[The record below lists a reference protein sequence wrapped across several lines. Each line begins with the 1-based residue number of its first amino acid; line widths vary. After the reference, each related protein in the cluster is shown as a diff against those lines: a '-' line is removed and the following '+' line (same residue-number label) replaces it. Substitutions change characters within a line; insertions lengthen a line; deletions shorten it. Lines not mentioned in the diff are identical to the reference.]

1 MKTSLPSSSIEDYV
15 KVIYSFTE
23 WQDKPIT
30 STQLAQRLGVA
41 NSSVSEMVR
50 KLKDQGLVDHQPYSA
65 ITLTADGV
73 RLALSMVR
81 RHRLIETFLVRELGY
96 RWDEVHDEAELLEHA
111 VSDTFIERMAAKL
124 GNPVRDPH
132 GDPIP
137 AADGSVQV
145 PAAHRMS
152 ELDDGHTGRIT
163 RISDENPEL
172 LRYLSAE
179 EIDAGRRGRGA
190 GPEAVRR
197 RPGGAHRFRR
207 GPGASSTS
215 PRKSP
220 PPSGSTARRPI
231 PAAASSGAECG
242 LRLPGWRAWAAR
254 RRRRPDRN
262 GTALRGRPG
271 VPRNGGRA
279 SPGPPW

>member
-1 MKTSLPSSSIEDYV
+1 MKTSPPSSSIEDYV

-73 RLALSMVR
+73 RLALLMVR
-81 RHRLIETFLVRELGY
+81 RHRLIETFLVQELGY

-137 AADGSVQV
+137 AVDGSVLM
-145 PAAHRMS
+145 PPAHRMS
-152 ELDDGHTGRIT
+152 DLDDGHSGRII

-172 LRYLSAE
+172 LRYLAAE
-179 EIDAGRRGRGA
+179 EIDLDAAVEVIGRRPFGGALVVRVGSGASGREVDLAEEVASALWVHSEAAHAGCRIAGR
-190 GPEAVRR
+190 
-197 RPGGAHRFRR
+197 
-207 GPGASSTS
+207 
-215 PRKSP
+215 
-220 PPSGSTARRPI
+220 
-231 PAAASSGAECG
+231 
-242 LRLPGWRAWAAR
+242 
-254 RRRRPDRN
+254 
-262 GTALRGRPG
+262 
-271 VPRNGGRA
+271 
-279 SPGPPW
+279 

>member
-1 MKTSLPSSSIEDYV
+1 
-15 KVIYSFTE
+15 
-23 WQDKPIT
+23 
-30 STQLAQRLGVA
+30 
-41 NSSVSEMVR
+41 MVR

-124 GNPVRDPH
+124 GNPARDPH

-152 ELDDGHTGRIT
+152 ELDDGHTGLIT

-172 LRYLSAE
+172 LRYLAAE
-179 EIDAGRRGRGA
+179 EIDAGRRRRGA

-207 GPGASSTS
+207 VPAASSTS

-220 PPSGSTARRPI
+220 PRSGSTARRPI
-231 PAAASSGAECG
+231 AGCSLE
-242 LRLPGWRAWAAR
+242 R
-254 RRRRPDRN
+254 R
-262 GTALRGRPG
+262 
-271 VPRNGGRA
+271 
-279 SPGPPW
+279 

>member
-1 MKTSLPSSSIEDYV
+1 MKTSPPSSSIEDYV

-50 KLKDQGLVDHQPYSA
+50 KLKEQGLVDHKPYSA
-65 ITLTADGV
+65 VTLTGDGV

-81 RHRLIETFLVRELGY
+81 RHRLIETFLVQELGY

-124 GNPVRDPH
+124 GNPLRDPH

-137 AADGSVQV
+137 AADGSVLM
-145 PAAHRMS
+145 PPAHRMS
-152 ELDDGHTGRIT
+152 ELDEGHTGRIT

-172 LRYLSAE
+172 LRYLAAQR
-179 EIDAGRRGRGA
+179 IDVDAQVQVLGRKPFGGPLVVRIGGA
-190 GPEAVRR
+190 GELRDVDLADEVASALWVHSDA
-197 RPGGAHRFRR
+197 AH
-207 GPGASSTS
+207 
-215 PRKSP
+215 
-220 PPSGSTARRPI
+220 SGCSVA
-231 PAAASSGAECG
+231 G
-242 LRLPGWRAWAAR
+242 
-254 RRRRPDRN
+254 
-262 GTALRGRPG
+262 
-271 VPRNGGRA
+271 
-279 SPGPPW
+279 

>member
-1 MKTSLPSSSIEDYV
+1 VKTSAPSSSIEDYV

-30 STQLAQRLGVA
+30 SSQLAQRLGVA

-50 KLKDQGLVDHQPYSA
+50 KLKEQGLVDHKPYSA
-65 ITLTADGV
+65 ITLTNDGV

-81 RHRLIETFLVRELGY
+81 RHRLIETYLVQELGY
-96 RWDEVHDEAELLEHA
+96 SWDEVHDEAELLEHA

-137 AADGSVQV
+137 SADGSVKM
-145 PAAHRMS
+145 PPAHRLS
-152 ELDDGHTGRIT
+152 ELDEGHTGRIT

-179 EIDAGRRGRGA
+179 EIDLDADVEVVGRKPFG
-190 GPEAVRR
+190 GPLVVRIGSGDVRR
-197 RPGGAHRFRR
+197 EFDLAEEITSALWVYSETAHA
-207 GPGASSTS
+207 G
-215 PRKSP
+215 
-220 PPSGSTARRPI
+220 
-231 PAAASSGAECG
+231 C
-242 LRLPGWRAWAAR
+242 RLPV
-254 RRRRPDRN
+254 
-262 GTALRGRPG
+262 L
-271 VPRNGGRA
+271 
-279 SPGPPW
+279 